1 MDKDGRYQAAK
12 EDDSNKSSG
21 PSENAAG
28 LKIGK
33 TATPELKAFV
43 AAFEPLCGS
52 DESGEAARKEGFT
65 LADPNGNGLCSL
77 AELEGFVLKTLLAA
91 YPKKG
96 RDEPDKGRD
105 LWDAF
110 RPCYIRAFN
119 DAKDYKADTGA
130 KIKGTKKATDD
141 DFVSVEEFKLF
152 CVYLILYAAMF
163 DAFAKIDGGG
173 AGRSKDDDKRIVLDE
188 FLAGDAFCMHASKCI
203 EVKEKRIEFTFVCF
217 LNFWLIFSMLTYANK
232 YNIFRLQGSDRA
244 RVLGSAEPQNP
255 QRGHVLVQCYG
266 RQRWRRGAIGRMVR
280 VHQSC

>member
-1 MDKDGRYQAAK
+1 MTGLVFLETRACVCLSQVRRDLLAVMDKDGRYQQTTK
-12 EDDSNKSSG
+12 EDDDKSNKNKG
-21 PSENAAG
+21 PTENAAG
-28 LKIGK
+28 LKIGA

-43 AAFEPLCGS
+43 SAFEPLCSS
-52 DESGEAARKEGFT
+52 DDQGDAKREEGFK

-77 AELEGFVLKTLLAA
+77 AELEGFALKTLLAA

-96 RDEPDKGRD
+96 RDELDKGRD

-141 DFVSVEEFKLF
+141 DFVSKEEFKLF

-188 FLAGDAFCMHASKCI
+188 FLAG
-203 EVKEKRIEFTFVCF
+203 
-217 LNFWLIFSMLTYANK
+217 
-232 YNIFRLQGSDRA
+232 A
-244 RVLGSAEPQNP
+244 RVSVCILKGGIS
-255 QRGHVLVQCYG
+255 
-266 RQRWRRGAIGRMVR
+266 RRGSKVLCEVLKRGKWGDQVGL
-280 VHQSC
+280 V